1 MLRHTAQDEQ
11 VREHVDDVDRLQP
24 SVDADRQAF
33 VGELVDDVEHAI
45 FSPIMGAVL
54 DKVVGPDMVGPLGA
68 KADAGS
74 VREPE
79 PTSFGLSG
87 WNLQPLA
94 SPDPLDP
101 LVVDDPACRRA
112 QQGGDLAIAVAA
124 VSADQ
129 FDDVGDELL
138 LIVATARNPALGRAV
153 LPEYTADPSLRNLQ
167 SEPDMVDAG
176 TATRGAYQFPEA
188 ASFRISLSSVRSA
201 TARRSRAFSASSSFI
216 RFT

>member
-1 MLRHTAQDEQ
+1 
-11 VREHVDDVDRLQP
+11 
-24 SVDADRQAF
+24 
-33 VGELVDDVEHAI
+33 
-45 FSPIMGAVL
+45 
-54 DKVVGPDMVGPLGA
+54 MVGPLGA

-87 WNLQPLA
+87 RNLQPLA
-94 SPDPLDP
+94 SPDALDP

-112 QQGGDLAIAVAA
+112 QQRGNLAIAVAA
-124 VSADQ
+124 IAADQ
-129 FDDVGDELL
+129 LDDVGDELL
-138 LIVATARNPALGRAV
+138 LIVASARGPALGGAV
-153 LPEYTADPSLRNLQ
+153 LPQHTADPPLRHLQ
-167 SEPDMVDAG
+167 SEPDMADAG

-201 TARRSRAFSASSSFI
+201 TARRSRTFSASSSFI

>member
-1 MLRHTAQDEQ
+1 M
-11 VREHVDDVDRLQP
+11 VR
-24 SVDADRQAF
+24 A
-33 VGELVDDVEHAI
+33 
-45 FSPIMGAVL
+45 
-54 DKVVGPDMVGPLGA
+54 LGA
-68 KADAGS
+68 QADAGS

-79 PTSFGLSG
+79 TAAFGLSG

-94 SPDPLDP
+94 SPDSLDP
-101 LVVDDPACRRA
+101 FVVDDPARRRT
-112 QQGGDLAIAVAA
+112 QQRGDLAIAVAA
-124 VSADQ
+124 VAAGQ
-129 FDDVGDELL
+129 FDEVGDELL
-138 LIVATARNPALGRAV
+138 LIVATARDAALGRAV

>member
-1 MLRHTAQDEQ
+1 
-11 VREHVDDVDRLQP
+11 
-24 SVDADRQAF
+24 
-33 VGELVDDVEHAI
+33 
-45 FSPIMGAVL
+45 
-54 DKVVGPDMVGPLGA
+54 MVGPLGA

-79 PTSFGLSG
+79 PAALGLSG

-94 SPDPLDP
+94 SPNPLDP
-101 LVVDDPACRRA
+101 LVVDYPACRRA
-112 QQGGDLAIAVAA
+112 QQRGDLAIAVAS

-129 FDDVGDELL
+129 FDHVGDELL
-138 LIVATARNPALGRAV
+138 LIVASARNPALGRAV
-153 LPEYTADPSLRNLQ
+153 LPEHAADPPLRYLQ

-176 TATRGAYQFPEA
+176 TTTRGAYQFPDA

-216 RFT
+216 RLT

>member
-1 MLRHTAQDEQ
+1 
-11 VREHVDDVDRLQP
+11 
-24 SVDADRQAF
+24 
-33 VGELVDDVEHAI
+33 
-45 FSPIMGAVL
+45 
-54 DKVVGPDMVGPLGA
+54 MVGPLGA

-112 QQGGDLAIAVAA
+112 QQRGDLAIAVAA

>member
-1 MLRHTAQDEQ
+1 
-11 VREHVDDVDRLQP
+11 
-24 SVDADRQAF
+24 
-33 VGELVDDVEHAI
+33 
-45 FSPIMGAVL
+45 
-54 DKVVGPDMVGPLGA
+54 MVGPLGA

-138 LIVATARNPALGRAV
+138 LIVAAARDPALGRAV
-153 LPEYTADPSLRNLQ
+153 LPEHAADPPLRHLQ

-176 TATRGAYQFPEA
+176 TATRGAQ
-188 ASFRISLSSVRSA
+188 
-201 TARRSRAFSASSSFI
+201 
-216 RFT
+216 